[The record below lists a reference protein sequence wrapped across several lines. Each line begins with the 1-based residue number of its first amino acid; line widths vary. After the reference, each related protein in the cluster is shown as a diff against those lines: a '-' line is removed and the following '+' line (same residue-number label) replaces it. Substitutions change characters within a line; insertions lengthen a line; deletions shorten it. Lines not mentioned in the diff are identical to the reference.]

1 MIDFTLTEQNSGT
14 NESLIAISILDD
26 STVWMSGKNST
37 FLRTK
42 DGGQNWEKFQH
53 PTIKTFQYRDIHA
66 FDQDNVV
73 LMSVGNGNE
82 SQIHL
87 YSAQTGWDFLE
98 VAFVMD
104 HPDGFLDSIAFWD
117 KSNGLAYGDSFDN
130 KPYILKT
137 DNGGH
142 SWNRIDPSI
151 LPESLKKGEG
161 GFASSGSCIA
171 VFGQGI
177 AWIGTGSNGNAR
189 ILKTTDYGQSWESFE
204 TPIIKGES
212 AGITGVHFINE
223 NQGFITGGDLAITD
237 EYTDNIAFSEDG
249 GQTWTL
255 NPNHP
260 VTKGAFYGGDI
271 INFGGQTVALACG
284 PNGADVTFDA
294 GQTWQSI
301 STNNLWVSDFTE
313 SGKAWLAGTQG
324 KILKLELQ

>member
-137 DNGGH
+137 DNGGKKK
-142 SWNRIDPSI
+142 IDYKKRR
-151 LPESLKKGEG
+151 LLK
-161 GFASSGSCIA
+161 FP
-171 VFGQGI
+171 
-177 AWIGTGSNGNAR
+177 
-189 ILKTTDYGQSWESFE
+189 L
-204 TPIIKGES
+204 
-212 AGITGVHFINE
+212 
-223 NQGFITGGDLAITD
+223 
-237 EYTDNIAFSEDG
+237 
-249 GQTWTL
+249 
-255 NPNHP
+255 
-260 VTKGAFYGGDI
+260 
-271 INFGGQTVALACG
+271 
-284 PNGADVTFDA
+284 
-294 GQTWQSI
+294 
-301 STNNLWVSDFTE
+301 
-313 SGKAWLAGTQG
+313 
-324 KILKLELQ
+324 